1 MGGLFYLAGVI
12 LAAYSGLSG
21 LPWYFFLISSGVMVL
36 GYLIIRSPQI
46 HEILSRDGVMA
57 LPKLLVYQLLTFSVI
72 TAPIFFISSLMS

>member
-12 LAAYSGLSG
+12 LAAYSGLSA